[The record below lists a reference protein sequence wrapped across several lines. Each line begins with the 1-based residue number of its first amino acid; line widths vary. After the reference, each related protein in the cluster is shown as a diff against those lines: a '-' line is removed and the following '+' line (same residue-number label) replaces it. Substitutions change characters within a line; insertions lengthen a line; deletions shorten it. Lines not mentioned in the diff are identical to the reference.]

1 MHTNIVFQI
10 SHELKRIFKI
20 ATRLLSLRKVL
31 LETPFSKK
39 VRDQRPETSQSISSS
54 NQSLFSI
61 LRSIIDLKKI
71 HYIDFK
77 QNKASVLLLGLG
89 ARLNFFSLQKSLFP
103 CISKHFCQKNL
114 KPYKFSFSLSNL
126 MKINH

>member
-39 VRDQRPETSQSISSS
+39 VSDQRPETSQLISSS

-61 LRSIIDLKKI
+61 LRSIIDLKK
-71 HYIDFK
+71 
-77 QNKASVLLLGLG
+77 N
-89 ARLNFFSLQKSLFP
+89 SL
-103 CISKHFCQKNL
+103 H
-114 KPYKFSFSLSNL
+114 
-126 MKINH
+126 

>member
-39 VRDQRPETSQSISSS
+39 VSDQRPETSQSISSS

-89 ARLNFFSLQKSLFP
+89 APLNFFSLQKSLLP

-114 KPYKFSFSLSNL
+114 KAYKFSFSLSNL